1 MLISM
6 MQHKYYSKITIR
18 FMDYLSLFL
27 VISFFILHNIYIV
40 IIGIFIALYLIN
52 KNYIKDK
59 ILSKNSIVLIN
70 EECNIKDI
78 DNTDSNIPESINEDS
93 ILTLVEKIEKYGY
106 IPSIIKEDN
115 IDAA

>member
-6 MQHKYYSKITIR
+6 MQHKYFSKIPIR
-18 FMDYLSLFL
+18 IMDYVSLFL
-27 VISFFILHNIYIV
+27 VISFFVLHNIYIV
-40 IIGIFIALYLIN
+40 IFGIIIALYLIN

-59 ILSKNSIVLIN
+59 ILTINSIFLIN
-70 EECNIKDI
+70 EECNLKDI
-78 DNTDSNIPESINEDS
+78 DNTDLTIPESIKEDS

>member
-1 MLISM
+1 M
-6 MQHKYYSKITIR
+6 MQHKYFSKIPIR

-27 VISFFILHNIYIV
+27 VLSFFILHNIYIV
-40 IIGIFIALYLIN
+40 IVGIFIALYLIN
-52 KNYIKDK
+52 KNYNKEK
-59 ILSKNSIVLIN
+59 ILTKNSIVLIN
-70 EECNIKDI
+70 EEYNLKDI
-78 DNTDSNIPESINEDS
+78 DNKDSNIQESIKEDS